1 VYPRSL
7 ALLTITSA
15 LVLAGCGGGAV
26 EDNGGYKAGESA
38 LTDTNASATEAEGAQ
53 RDALLE
59 LTGCWRKSGAVTETY
74 QEDAARAH
82 APETDEIGAFAWYGS
97 RKARHYASASFGDP
111 GIPTFTWATSNLSA
125 DQLTAVKYCVAQYVA
140 AFN

>member
-1 VYPRSL
+1 VNPRSL
-7 ALLTITSA
+7 ALLPIASA

-26 EDNGGYKAGESA
+26 EDNGGYKAGVSA
-38 LTDTNASATEAEGAQ
+38 LTDTNASETEAEAAQ

-59 LTGCWRKSGAVTETY
+59 LTGCWRRSGAVTETY
-74 QEDAARAH
+74 QEEAAGGN

-97 RKARHYASASFGDP
+97 RNARHYASASLGDP
-111 GIPTFTWATSNLSA
+111 GRPAFTWATSNLSA
-125 DQLTAVKYCVAQYVA
+125 DQLTAVKDCVAQYVA